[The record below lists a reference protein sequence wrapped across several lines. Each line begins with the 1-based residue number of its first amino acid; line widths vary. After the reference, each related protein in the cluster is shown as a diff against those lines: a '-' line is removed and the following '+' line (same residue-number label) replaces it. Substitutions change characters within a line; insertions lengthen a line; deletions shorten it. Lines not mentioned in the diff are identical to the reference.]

1 MLLWVFQYLH
11 CKHLFMEG
19 LGQSKLRYLGGV
31 LRGMTPNQAHL
42 WKGSSHAHNNYIV
55 IFCKGFWWCFFS
67 LLLSPTYH
75 IFQVVSSIDQIFFR
89 SLNVW
94 GKHFNRS
101 NNAIK
106 PLIKTSIFE
115 IFYENINL
123 YLLLSPTYHIFKVV
137 SSIDQI
143 FFRSLNVRGKNFNRS
158 NNATKPLIKTSIFAI
173 IYENINLYNIRFIHQ
188 TYDSYSYL
196 PIE

>member
-19 LGQSKLRYLGGV
+19 LGQRKLIYLGGV
-31 LRGMTPNQAHL
+31 LRGMTQIRHIFRKVAVMHT
-42 WKGSSHAHNNYIV
+42 NYVV
-55 IFCKGFWWCFFS
+55 IFFKGYWWCFLS

-101 NNAIK
+101 NNATK
-106 PLIKTSIFE
+106 PFIKTSIFE

-137 SSIDQI
+137 SNIDHF
-143 FFRSLNVRGKNFNRS
+143 FFRSLNVQGKNFNRS
-158 NNATKPLIKTSIFAI
+158 NNATKPLIKMSIFEI
-173 IYENINLYNIRFIHQ
+173 IYENINLYNILFIHQ

>member
-19 LGQSKLRYLGGV
+19 LGQRKLIYLGGV
-31 LRGMTPNQAHL
+31 LRGMTQIRH
-42 WKGSSHAHNNYIV
+42 
-55 IFCKGFWWCFFS
+55 IFRKVAVMHTKIMSLYFVKVTGDVFLS

-75 IFQVVSSIDQIFFR
+75 IFQLVSSIDQIFFR
-89 SLNVW
+89 SLNVR

-101 NNAIK
+101 NNATK
-106 PLIKTSIFE
+106 PFIKTSIFE

-143 FFRSLNVRGKNFNRS
+143 FFRGLNVRGKNFNRS
-158 NNATKPLIKTSIFAI
+158 NNATKPLIKTSIFEI

>member
-19 LGQSKLRYLGGV
+19 LGQRKLIYLGGV
-31 LRGMTPNQAHL
+31 LRGMTQ
-42 WKGSSHAHNNYIV
+42 IR
-55 IFCKGFWWCFFS
+55 
-67 LLLSPTYH
+67 H
-75 IFQVVSSIDQIFFR
+75 IFRKVAVMHTKIMLYFVKVTGDVFWAFCFHPLIIFSRWFLALIKFFLR

-101 NNAIK
+101 NNVPK
-106 PLIKTSIFE
+106 PFIKTSIFE

-143 FFRSLNVRGKNFNRS
+143 FFSKLKCTRKKF
-158 NNATKPLIKTSIFAI
+158 
-173 IYENINLYNIRFIHQ
+173 
-188 TYDSYSYL
+188 
-196 PIE
+196 